1 MPSKVEPTTE
11 GWNLVENTRTSVIYD
26 SPELGLSVVLT
37 KFEGIWTIEYSD
49 FRIIGGRKIGE
60 ERLKHVAVARAKAFM
75 HQHPVFPEM
84 ISAFMPGE
92 KLRLKAGKFKRPGR
106 VTQFSRHRR

>member
-1 MPSKVEPTTE
+1 MPSKVEPTTK

-26 SPELGLSVVLT
+26 SPELGLSVILT

-49 FRIIGGRKIGE
+49 FKIIGERKIGE
-60 ERLKHVAVARAKAFM
+60 ETLKPVAVARAKEFM
-75 HQHPVFPEM
+75 HQHPVL
-84 ISAFMPGE
+84 MPGE
-92 KLRLKAGKFKRPGR
+92 KLTLKAGKFKQPGR